1 MGNVRI
7 NAEKTGFEL
16 GGKPFFYLAD
26 TCWSAFTNITLE
38 DWEFYLTRREQQGFN
53 YFQVN
58 TTPQWD
64 RQLPD
69 LGIYPY
75 ASEDGIKQDFTRPQ
89 HEFWDRARTMCE
101 MAAKHGIRP
110 ALILVWANLVPGTWI
125 ERIGKAV
132 QSIPF
137 ELIDAHVKTV
147 VEELGEFDPIY
158 IVSGDTD
165 FAGDPETVR
174 YYAEA
179 LRAIQA
185 YAPDALKTFHLAGL
199 EKGLPEELVDGAD
212 FFMFQSGHVAREDQ
226 TTIYELPM
234 AFAEKY
240 SKRPIVNSEPCYEQ
254 MGQRRKYGRY
264 GRREVRFAAWTSILS
279 GACAGITYG
288 AQGIWNWRS
297 TSSTGAYPGNIFG
310 LPFLWQDALQFP
322 GAWDYGFIPHLL
334 NLLDMRVLEE
344 DNAELAMDTQ
354 EVRLAKTLDGRYL
367 AYLPMSNELSIK
379 GDLTGY
385 AARALDLENHFVASL
400 PLVVVDGVTTV
411 GQHPFGADA
420 LVVVEPA

>member
-7 NAEKTGFEL
+7 NDARTGFEL
-16 GGKPFFYLAD
+16 DGRPFFYLAD
-26 TCWSAFTNITLE
+26 TCWSAFTNASLE
-38 DWEFYLTRREQQGFN
+38 DWEFYLTRREQQGFT

-75 ASEDGIKQDFTRPQ
+75 ASEDGILQDFSRPQ
-89 HEFWDRARTMCE
+89 PEFWERARCMCS
-101 MAAKHGIRP
+101 MARDHGIRP

-125 ERIGKAV
+125 EKIGKAV

-137 ELIDAHVKTV
+137 EAIDAHVKTV
-147 VEELGEFDPIY
+147 VEQLGEFDPVY

-165 FAGDPETVR
+165 FDGNPETVR

-179 LRAIQA
+179 LRAIRA
-185 YAPDALKTFHLAGL
+185 YAPGAIKTFHLAGL

-226 TTIYELPM
+226 AHIFELPQ

-240 SKRPIVNSEPCYEQ
+240 DKRPIVNSEPCYEQ
-254 MGQRRKYGRY
+254 MGLRRAYGRY

-288 AQGIWNWRS
+288 AHGIWNWR
-297 TSSTGAYPGNIFG
+297 TTASTGAFPGNIFG
-310 LPFLWQDALQFP
+310 VPYLWQDAVQFP
-322 GAWDYGFIPHLL
+322 GAWDYGFIKRFLEHEG
-334 NLLDMRVLEE
+334 MRVLTPAQDELDLGTEE
-344 DNAELAMDTQ
+344 A
-354 EVRLAKTLDGRYL
+354 RLARTDDGRYL
-367 AYLPMSNELSIK
+367 AFLPWSSEVRIKADLS
-379 GDLTGY
+379 GCR
-385 AARALDLENHFVASL
+385 AVALDLESHFVADLS
-400 PLVVVDGVTTV
+400 VEASDGVTTI
-411 GQHPFGADA
+411 GQHPFEGDA
-420 LVVVEPA
+420 LVIVERA